1 MAGSKEKQTDDGKVS
16 SLGRLHEW
24 RWPWPPWGNWD
35 GDAARWGRARVPS
48 RFDSLFRHPVKMSGG
63 PWEILPETWA
73 RTGPKRDM
81 PALWQGK
88 AEGPATGGTAEST
101 MAHRLCRPITRA
113 LWEVERRKKEM
124 SLFIVSSSVLFKFLT
139 MRRHLCISYIIIY
152 IYIYKQFQQQQQQ
165 RIWEREKAQKY
176 RSGKS
181 STHG

>member
-1 MAGSKEKQTDDGKVS
+1 
-16 SLGRLHEW
+16 
-24 RWPWPPWGNWD
+24 
-35 GDAARWGRARVPS
+35 
-48 RFDSLFRHPVKMSGG
+48 MSGER
-63 PWEILPETWA
+63 WEILPETWA

-152 IYIYKQFQQQQQQ
+152 IYINNFNNNNNKEY
-165 RIWEREKAQKY
+165 EREKRPKNIDLGNH
-176 RSGKS
+176 RHTGR
-181 STHG
+181 